1 MNKYFPLLFL
11 LTIAWLSAMNT
22 AHSLEIIERYPL
34 SMAATRDSVSR
45 WLEENDLAFQV
56 ITTPGGPIHIRSLQP
71 NQEWSI
77 ELTPHSPLA
86 TKLTVHVAKD
96 TQREE
101 NFKELLQY
109 VKDKNTLSFHTT
121 NQQQAQIPATILD
134 KIGTVACI
142 NANHQGETVQFSG
155 VFIDRKGLI
164 LSTAHDLKEHEEVN
178 IISTINTHF
187 KGDIVKIDF
196 DRDLALIQITTD
208 KDQFVELEGGR
219 NLLGMGEKVFSIG
232 CPVGLRGTISSGF
245 INGPPRMAKNQPIW
259 QASME
264 IQPGSSGS
272 PVFDEN
278 GAFIAIVK
286 GRHRVS
292 TGIGFL
298 IPLETVI
305 DFLNE
310 QDKQ

>member
-1 MNKYFPLLFL
+1 
-11 LTIAWLSAMNT
+11 
-22 AHSLEIIERYPL
+22 
-34 SMAATRDSVSR
+34 MAATRDSVTR
-45 WLEENDLAFQV
+45 WLEENHFTFQ
-56 ITTPGGPIHIRSLQP
+56 IFPTPGGPIRIQSSHQ
-71 NQEWSI
+71 NQKWFI
-77 ELTPHSPLA
+77 ELTPHSPLT
-86 TKLTVHVAKD
+86 TKLTVYD
-96 TQREE
+96 GNDEQRKEK
-101 NFKELLQY
+101 FKELFQSLEDRN
-109 VKDKNTLSFHTT
+109 KILSPTT
-121 NQQQAQIPATILD
+121 SKQQAEIPATVLD

-142 NANHQGETVQFSG
+142 NANQGEKTVQFSG
-155 VFIDRKGLI
+155 VFIDKHGVI
-164 LSTAHDLKEHEEVN
+164 LSTAHDLKEHEEVS
-178 IISTINTHF
+178 IISTINTRF
-187 KGDIVKIDF
+187 KGDIIKIDF
-196 DRDLALIQITTD
+196 ERDLALIQIKTD
-208 KDQFVELEGGR
+208 KDEIVDIEEGR

-232 CPVGLRGTISSGF
+232 CPVGLRGTVNTGF
-245 INGPPRMAKNQPIW
+245 INGPPRMANNQPIW

-310 QDKQ
+310 QGKQ